1 MDTVTTSACAED
13 FREMMAEVCTPVS
26 VVTTMDG
33 QRAHGTTVSAF
44 ASLSM
49 DPPMVLVA
57 LDRGSELLAL
67 VRDTDRFGLNVL
79 GSEQTDLAKRFAGKG
94 GAKFAG
100 VSWREACGVPRISG
114 VSGWLACMVER
125 LVAGGDHVVALGN
138 VLAVE
143 NRPVA
148 PLTYHS
154 RRFGTHITVEG
165 ENR

>member
-1 MDTVTTSACAED
+1 
-13 FREMMAEVCTPVS
+13 
-26 VVTTMDG
+26 
-33 QRAHGTTVSAF
+33 
-44 ASLSM
+44 
-49 DPPMVLVA
+49 
-57 LDRGSELLAL
+57 
-67 VRDTDRFGLNVL
+67 
-79 GSEQTDLAKRFAGKG
+79 
-94 GAKFAG
+94 
-100 VSWREACGVPRISG
+100 
-114 VSGWLACMVER
+114 MVER